1 MKQVPNSIS
10 EPQGTGKDC
19 DVIAPMQSHRGMKG
33 CLRDGWRIFALQ
45 ARKFSLQLLPVSLL
59 VGIAALVF
67 FASCYHAVLKCIVP
81 VYTLSQGAE
90 NADMLE
96 NAFRL
101 STGMKMQIVV
111 SGIVLLLAIMVGRGF
126 VWHQIRHFYQHAALP
141 SQRFLLPGKS
151 VMRQIVRYLAYDVIR
166 VIVLAAL
173 AAVAVLLWTK
183 WTWASLTVL
192 SLTIQPMAVLPFVVL
207 FFLVLTAMAFVD
219 VMLFPGCYK
228 YLVEDASYK
237 ESLLFSLRHGTR
249 RWGGY
254 FVLALLTAIPILSV
268 SVGILTAFLPYAL
281 GGVFNMQ
288 GMLLGDPSGMPDYAT
303 YATGALVVIGVSLC
317 FLLTSLHTWTL
328 AFKVAS
334 NCGNAA
340 KNSKSSEPEA
350 K

>member
-1 MKQVPNSIS
+1 MKQVSDSINES
-10 EPQGTGKDC
+10 QGAGKDC

-45 ARKFSLQLLPVSLL
+45 ARKFSLQLLPASLL

-67 FASCYHAVLKCIVP
+67 LASCYHAVLKSIVP

-101 STGMKMQIVV
+101 SSGMKMQIVV

-126 VWHQIRHFYQHAALP
+126 VWHQIWHFYRHEALP

-183 WTWASLTVL
+183 WTWTSLTVL
-192 SLTIQPMAVLPFVVL
+192 SLTVLPFVVL
-207 FFLVLTAMAFVD
+207 FFFVLTAMAFVD

-268 SVGILTAFLPYAL
+268 SAGILTAFLPYAI

-303 YATGALVVIGVSLC
+303 YATGAVVVIGVSLC

-340 KNSKSSEPEA
+340 KNSKSSELEA

>member
-1 MKQVPNSIS
+1 MKQVSDSINES
-10 EPQGTGKDC
+10 QDAGKDC

-45 ARKFSLQLLPVSLL
+45 SRKFSLQLLPASLL

-101 STGMKMQIVV
+101 SSGMKMQIVV

-141 SQRFLLPGKS
+141 SQRFLLPGTN

-166 VIVLAAL
+166 VIVLTAL

-228 YLVEDASYK
+228 YLVEDSSYK

-268 SVGILTAFLPYAL
+268 SAGILTAFLPYPL

-303 YATGALVVIGVSLC
+303 YATGAVVVIGVSLC

-334 NCGNAA
+334 NCGNAV

>member
-101 STGMKMQIVV
+101 SSGMKMQIVV

-151 VMRQIVRYLAYDVIR
+151 VVRQIVRYLAYDVIR
-166 VIVLAAL
+166 VIVLATL

-192 SLTIQPMAVLPFVVL
+192 SLTIQPMTVLPFVVL

-237 ESLLFSLRHGTR
+237 ESLLFSFSRKHRETPITT
-249 RWGGY
+249 
-254 FVLALLTAIPILSV
+254 TAP
-268 SVGILTAFLPYAL
+268 
-281 GGVFNMQ
+281 
-288 GMLLGDPSGMPDYAT
+288 
-303 YATGALVVIGVSLC
+303 
-317 FLLTSLHTWTL
+317 
-328 AFKVAS
+328 VA
-334 NCGNAA
+334 
-340 KNSKSSEPEA
+340 
-350 K
+350 

>member
-1 MKQVPNSIS
+1 M
-10 EPQGTGKDC
+10 T
-19 DVIAPMQSHRGMKG
+19 
-33 CLRDGWRIFALQ
+33 
-45 ARKFSLQLLPVSLL
+45 
-59 VGIAALVF
+59 
-67 FASCYHAVLKCIVP
+67 
-81 VYTLSQGAE
+81 
-90 NADMLE
+90 
-96 NAFRL
+96 
-101 STGMKMQIVV
+101 
-111 SGIVLLLAIMVGRGF
+111 
-126 VWHQIRHFYQHAALP
+126 
-141 SQRFLLPGKS
+141 
-151 VMRQIVRYLAYDVIR
+151 
-166 VIVLAAL
+166 
-173 AAVAVLLWTK
+173 
-183 WTWASLTVL
+183 
-192 SLTIQPMAVLPFVVL
+192 VLPFVVL
-207 FFLVLTAMAFVD
+207 FFLVLLAMAFVD

-268 SVGILTAFLPYAL
+268 SAGILTAFLPYAI

-303 YATGALVVIGVSLC
+303 YATGAVVVIGVSLC

-340 KNSKSSEPEA
+340 KNSKSSEPET

>member
-1 MKQVPNSIS
+1 MKQVPNSIN

-81 VYTLSQGAE
+81 VYTLSQGTE

-101 STGMKMQIVV
+101 SSGMKMQIVV

-141 SQRFLLPGKS
+141 SQRFLLPGKN
-151 VMRQIVRYLAYDVIR
+151 VVRQIVRYLAYDVIR

-192 SLTIQPMAVLPFVVL
+192 SLTVQPLAVLPFVVL

-268 SVGILTAFLPYAL
+268 SAGILTAFLPYAL

-303 YATGALVVIGVSLC
+303 YVTGAIVVIGVSLC

>member
-1 MKQVPNSIS
+1 MKQVSDSINES
-10 EPQGTGKDC
+10 QGAGKDY

-45 ARKFSLQLLPVSLL
+45 ARKFSLQLLPASLL

-67 FASCYHAVLKCIVP
+67 LASCYHAVLKCIVP

-101 STGMKMQIVV
+101 SSGMKMQIVV

-126 VWHQIRHFYQHAALP
+126 VWHQIRHFYRHEALP

-173 AAVAVLLWTK
+173 TAVAVLLWTK
-183 WTWASLTVL
+183 WTWTSLTVL
-192 SLTIQPMAVLPFVVL
+192 SLTIQPMTVLPFVVL
-207 FFLVLTAMAFVD
+207 FFLVLLAMAFVD

-254 FVLALLTAIPILSV
+254 FVLALLTTIPILSV
-268 SVGILTAFLPYAL
+268 SAGILTAFLPYAI

-303 YATGALVVIGVSLC
+303 YATGAVVVIGVSLC

-340 KNSKSSEPEA
+340 KNSKSSEAEA

>member
-1 MKQVPNSIS
+1 MKQVPNSIN
-10 EPQGTGKDC
+10 EPQGAGKDC

-101 STGMKMQIVV
+101 SSGMKMQIVV

-192 SLTIQPMAVLPFVVL
+192 SLTIQPMTVLPFVVL

-254 FVLALLTAIPILSV
+254 FVLALLTAHPVGFGRHPNGFSALCPWRRFQYARHAAWRSFRYARLRHLCHWCRCRYWSFPVV
-268 SVGILTAFLPYAL
+268 SADLPPYMDVGL
-281 GGVFNMQ
+281 Q
-288 GMLLGDPSGMPDYAT
+288 GCVQLR
-303 YATGALVVIGVSLC
+303 
-317 FLLTSLHTWTL
+317 
-328 AFKVAS
+328 
-334 NCGNAA
+334 
-340 KNSKSSEPEA
+340 
-350 K
+350 

>member
-1 MKQVPNSIS
+1 MKQVSDSIINES
-10 EPQGTGKDC
+10 QGAGKDC

-45 ARKFSLQLLPVSLL
+45 ARKFSLQLLPASLL

-67 FASCYHAVLKCIVP
+67 LASCYHAVLKCIVP

-101 STGMKMQIVV
+101 SSGMKMQIVV

-126 VWHQIRHFYQHAALP
+126 VWYQIRHFYRHAALP
-141 SQRFLLPGKS
+141 SPRFLLPGKS

-166 VIVLAAL
+166 VIVLVAL

-183 WTWASLTVL
+183 WTWTSLTVL
-192 SLTIQPMAVLPFVVL
+192 SLAVLPFVVL
-207 FFLVLTAMAFVD
+207 FFLVLFAMAFVD

-254 FVLALLTAIPILSV
+254 FVLALLTTIPILSV
-268 SVGILTAFLPYAL
+268 SAGILTAFLPYAI

-288 GMLLGDPSGMPDYAT
+288 GMLLGDSSGMPDYAT
-303 YATGALVVIGVSLC
+303 YATGAVVVIGVSLC

-340 KNSKSSEPEA
+340 KNSKSSEAEA